1 MPRELFAS
9 MCLLPTLM
17 SSWHIIVFD
26 SPPPRL
32 LSLASN
38 GPAIFQLCSVATHAL
53 TFRGLRSF
61 ADLHLRVSGKLLSD
75 YNNGLLINRPLFLA
89 KCCSICFCFEEFLT
103 YWFQNIWNLDPI
115 LP

>member
-1 MPRELFAS
+1 
-9 MCLLPTLM
+9 M
-17 SSWHIIVFD
+17 SAPHLNVVMHIIVFA

-32 LSLASN
+32 LSLASK

-75 YNNGLLINRPLFLA
+75 YNNGLLINRPLFIYL
-89 KCCSICFCFEEFLT
+89 FLPNVAV
-103 YWFQNIWNLDPI
+103 FVSALKNS
-115 LP
+115 